1 MPGRKP
7 PVTVRDV
14 AREAGV
20 HPGTVSRVLNP
31 ERRHLISDETAT
43 RVEQV
48 ARELGYGVNHIA
60 RGLRTRQSSTVGV
73 LIPDL
78 TNPLFPPMVRGI
90 EDELNPAG
98 YTALLTNT
106 DSDPQRELKGIE
118 TLTARQVDGFIIA
131 PTETNVQRVKEMIE
145 DGVPVVLVNR
155 TVPRVSG
162 FAVTPDDRRGA
173 SIAVEHLISLGHR
186 EIAHVGGP
194 QSLSP
199 GQDRYRAYLDA
210 MREHGLERDVEQLV
224 VFADAFTGG
233 AGVRPMQELLQRG
246 RPCTA
251 VFAANDL
258 LALDCIDVLR
268 AAGLRCPQDVSV
280 IGFNDMPFVDRFD
293 PPLSTVRFS
302 HYEMGRR
309 AAELLLGQ
317 LSGDT
322 SAPRTLVLATE
333 LVQRGST
340 ARPPRQRAP
349 QAGSR
354 ARSAA
359 TAPLARG

>member
-31 ERRHLISDETAT
+31 ERRHLISEQTAT

-90 EDELNPAG
+90 EDELHPAG

-173 SIAVEHLISLGHR
+173 TIAVEHLISLGHR

-199 GQDRYRAYLDA
+199 GQDRYRAYLDI
-210 MREHGLERDVEQLV
+210 MREHGLERDAEQLV
-224 VFADAFTGG
+224 AFADAFTGG
-233 AGVRPMQELLQRG
+233 AGVAPTQELLQRG
-246 RPCTA
+246 RPFTA

-293 PPLSTVRFS
+293 PPLSTIRFS

-340 ARPPRQRAP
+340 ARPPRRRQTAP
-349 QAGSR
+349 RGR
-354 ARSAA
+354 TRSAA
-359 TAPLARG
+359 ATSLARG

>member
-7 PVTVRDV
+7 SVTVRDV

-31 ERRHLISDETAT
+31 DRRHLISEETAS
-43 RVEQV
+43 RVEKA

-60 RGLRTRQSSTVGV
+60 RGLRTRQSSTIGV

-90 EDELNPAG
+90 EDELHPAG
-98 YTALLTNT
+98 YTALLYNT
-106 DSDPQRELKGIE
+106 DSDPQRELHGIE
-118 TLTARQVDGFIIA
+118 TLFARQVDGFIVA
-131 PTETNVQRVKEMIE
+131 PTETNVERVQEMIE
-145 DGVPVVLVNR
+145 EGIPVVLVNR
-155 TVPRVSG
+155 SVPRVSG

-173 SIAVEHLISLGHR
+173 TIAVEHLISLGHR
-186 EIAHVGGP
+186 AIAHIGGP

-199 GQDRYRAYLDA
+199 GQERYRAFLDA
-210 MREHGLERDVEQLV
+210 MREHGLERQATKLTA
-224 VFADAFTGG
+224 FAESFTGG
-233 AGVRPMQELLQRG
+233 AGVQPTHELLGRG
-246 RPCTA
+246 EPLTA

-268 AAGLRCPQDVSV
+268 DAGLRCPKDVSV

-293 PPLSTVRFS
+293 PPLSTIHFS

-333 LVQRGST
+333 LVERGST
-340 ARPPRQRAP
+340 GAPPRRRSQRP
-349 QAGSR
+349 AGV
-354 ARSAA
+354 AGKHLAA
-359 TAPLARG
+359 SLPHG